1 MEWSLRC
8 DRCWLFAWS
17 SSVMSLA
24 SSLSQGSKMNEMA
37 AWNSWVYKLWG
48 LEVKCVMEEP
58 VVEWKHLEPGV
69 AKR

>member
-1 MEWSLRC
+1 
-8 DRCWLFAWS
+8 
-17 SSVMSLA
+17 MSLA
-24 SSLSQGSKMNEMA
+24 SSLSQGSKMNELA
-37 AWNSWVYKLWG
+37 AWTSWVYKLWG